1 MGFAENEIVLTSAS
15 LVKMN
20 YLKKYFYLYNF
31 KQLKL
36 SGNPNR
42 LMMKNWRMKFD
53 LGVKCHLNLFLITGI
68 QISRS
73 PSKWHTTVELYLL
86 LFFLHGNHNV
96 IISTFFLT
104 YSVLLFL
111 PQMKYHY
118 NSFQI

>member
-73 PSKWHTTVELYLL
+73 PSKWHTTVELYLH
-86 LFFLHGNHNV
+86 FF
-96 IISTFFLT
+96 STRK
-104 YSVLLFL
+104 S
-111 PQMKYHY
+111 
-118 NSFQI
+118 